1 MEGQLRIQIHA
12 QVDTSLDAGDGRASE
27 SFHEVQDE
35 AAVGTKEMYEL
46 AREPK
51 ESSNDLNRKSY

>member
-12 QVDTSLDAGDGRASE
+12 QVDTSLGAGDSKAFD
-27 SFHEVQDE
+27 SFHEVQGE
-35 AAVGTKEMYEL
+35 AAVRTKEMCEL

-51 ESSNDLNRKSY
+51 ESSNDLNRKNY

>member
-12 QVDTSLDAGDGRASE
+12 QVHTSLGAGDGRAFD
-27 SFHEVQDE
+27 SFREVQGE
-35 AAVGTKEMYEL
+35 AAVGTKEMCEL

-51 ESSNDLNRKSY
+51 ESSDDLNRKSY